1 MVAFLDLRTMSKVT
15 VAALTLG
22 AMVVIWFFDYATP
35 PDLSASVFYLIP
47 IAMAAWF
54 VGLRFGLFTAVL
66 GAVLWMLA
74 EMLGRSGVP
83 LWIHVWNAL
92 TRGAIFVSLAFLTT
106 QLLRERVKLRALDR
120 EREEA
125 LSFVAHELRNS
136 VASIEAEI
144 PPLLRASGLQDE
156 QHQAL
161 VSLRR
166 QAHTLNRFA
175 EDVLAVSRFE
185 QGRFD
190 LKRVEID
197 LGELVAQAARE
208 SADPERIQLVL
219 SSDSIPLIADADR
232 LRLAI
237 EHLIS
242 NALKY
247 SPQTSGVF
255 ARVSADDGVARLEVR
270 DSGVGLS
277 QNDHDVLFQ
286 KYGRV
291 RNTRTES
298 VLGVGLG
305 LYVTRLLVEAHGG
318 RVSAKSVGPGMGST
332 FAIEIPIATPA
343 RADATQPRT
352 AEPSPLAR

>member
-1 MVAFLDLRTMSKVT
+1 MSKVT
-15 VAALTLG
+15 LAVLTLA
-22 AMVVIWFFDYATP
+22 AMVVIWFFDVSTP

-47 IAMAAWF
+47 IALAAWF

-74 EMLGRSGVP
+74 ELIARAGVP
-83 LWIHVWNAL
+83 LWIHLWNAA
-92 TRGAIFVSLAFLTT
+92 TRGAIFVSLAILTT
-106 QLLRERVKLRALDR
+106 QLVRERVKLRTLDR

-125 LSFVAHELRNS
+125 LSFVAHELRKS
-136 VASIEAEI
+136 VSSIEAEI

-156 QHQAL
+156 QHKAL

-175 EDVLAVSRFE
+175 EDVLAVGRFE
-185 QGRFD
+185 QGKFD
-190 LKRVEID
+190 LARVEVD
-197 LGELVAQAARE
+197 LGEIVAQAARE
-208 SADPERIQLVL
+208 STDPERVQLVL
-219 SSDSIPLIADADR
+219 PSEPIPVIADADR

-237 EHLIS
+237 EHLLS

-247 SPQTSGVF
+247 SPQSSGVF
-255 ARVSADDGVARLEVR
+255 ARVSADDGVGRVEVR

-277 QNDHDVLFQ
+277 HNDREVLFQ

-318 RVSAKSVGPGMGST
+318 RVGAKSVGPGMGST
-332 FAIEIPIATPA
+332 FTIELPMTTPS
-343 RADATQPRT
+343 RAEAPQPH
-352 AEPSPLAR
+352 AEPRPLPR